1 MSTHRAVV
9 LVVDDEPSVTDLLS
23 TVLEEEGHD
32 CITAATGEDA
42 LKKLAKGNVG
52 VALLDLTMPG
62 MSGMDVL
69 RAIKSDYPETAV
81 IVVTA
86 TRDADTAVEAMKIGA
101 LDYITKPFNIER
113 VIHSV
118 EAALRVA
125 TTREDN
131 STTRAG
137 DIRTDDERPGW
148 TRYLDDVAE
157 GVEAR
162 LNSLTGHMMT
172 MTVIERTVGIAR
184 SLGVPENQIDKW
196 VNARRKQI
204 EQSNILGAL
213 L

>member
-23 TVLEEEGHD
+23 AVLEEEGHD

-52 VALLDLTMPG
+52 VALLDLKLPG

-69 RAIKSDYPETAV
+69 RAIKSGYPETAV

-86 TRDADTAVEAMKIGA
+86 ARDADTAVEAMKIGA
-101 LDYITKPFNIER
+101 RDYITKPFTVER

-118 EAALRVA
+118 EEALSAVIV
-125 TTREDN
+125 REDN
-131 STTRAG
+131 STARAG
-137 DIRTDDERPGW
+137 AIRTDDERPGW

-172 MTVIERTVGIAR
+172 MTVMERTVGIAR

-204 EQSNILGAL
+204 EQNNILGAL